1 MKPYGIQMFSSPG
14 IRKDERN
21 NQEMAEDA
29 TGFIVK
35 NNYIV
40 LWVADGAPGSNIRT
54 QAELKGLNFNSRVL
68 AKYLGTCFE
77 SIAFKYGIPKA
88 PLDEAFY
95 EEFKVEVQKEL
106 FTHLEIIRE
115 YLKQKRNQINLDSL
129 PTQTVDGEEC
139 YSFEWGAAFAAAI
152 IDLENETCSTMS
164 IGDCF
169 AVINDKIVMDKSNRL
184 FVDWFITKGFEASKP
199 VDFVTNTPH
208 FDKVEDMKSVIL
220 MSDGNLNENEFVKKF
235 ANKDADAAWDE
246 LKNINSTTDDDKTA
260 IFFRIME

>member
-1 MKPYGIQMFSSPG
+1 
-14 IRKDERN
+14 
-21 NQEMAEDA
+21 
-29 TGFIVK
+29 
-35 NNYIV
+35 
-40 LWVADGAPGSNIRT
+40 
-54 QAELKGLNFNSRVL
+54 
-68 AKYLGTCFE
+68 
-77 SIAFKYGIPKA
+77 
-88 PLDEAFY
+88 
-95 EEFKVEVQKEL
+95 
-106 FTHLEIIRE
+106 
-115 YLKQKRNQINLDSL
+115 
-129 PTQTVDGEEC
+129 
-139 YSFEWGAAFAAAI
+139 
-152 IDLENETCSTMS
+152 MS